1 MVRHSNCR
9 SYYSFFQPTGY
20 PVGCFH
26 LALCPA
32 ACAYDSA
39 ARCCANGCFSD
50 LTRQPVYMVFSARRC
65 ANGSFACARF
75 ALLRGP
81 LVIARVRATRSRLG
95 QRGNM
100 LIPTFARNVTE
111 NHIYRLNCTHKNGHL
126 LSMKTQ
132 FSDTFFETYPRKLDT
147 FFVQI
152 PIFWTR
158 VWLTC
163 YNLFK
168 QEVVQ

>member
-111 NHIYRLNCTHKNGHL
+111 NHIYRLTGNYKTRDSRSTWRLNHMCRRRDNVQVWK
-126 LSMKTQ
+126 LSMQ
-132 FSDTFFETYPRKLDT
+132 SDTMKTVNSHAHLHWEKNKRMK
-147 FFVQI
+147 
-152 PIFWTR
+152 
-158 VWLTC
+158 
-163 YNLFK
+163 
-168 QEVVQ
+168 